1 MKIVKQGLAVLM
13 LMAFVTVSIAQ
24 EEVRDLGKVVVTDTR
39 FETPIEK
46 SGKVIYKITADQ
58 ITNLPGR
65 TVADLLNTL
74 PGINVDGAFGTPGTN
89 LDYSLRGGR
98 NRHTLILIDGL
109 PINDPSS
116 ISNDYD
122 LRLINARDIEFIEVL
137 KGGASTLFSYSHKN
151 FPTSNTCT
159 ILHI

>member
-1 MKIVKQGLAVLM
+1 MAKKALLCFALMTLAFFTR
-13 LMAFVTVSIAQ
+13 AQQDQVT
-24 EEVRDLGKVVVTDTR
+24 DLGKYVVTHTR

-46 SGKVIYKITADQ
+46 SGKVIYKISAAE
-58 ITNLPGR
+58 IANLPGR

-74 PGINVDGAFGTPGTN
+74 PGINIDGAFGTPGTN

-122 LRLINARDIEFIEVL
+122 FV
-137 KGGASTLFSYSHKN
+137 
-151 FPTSNTCT
+151 
-159 ILHI
+159 